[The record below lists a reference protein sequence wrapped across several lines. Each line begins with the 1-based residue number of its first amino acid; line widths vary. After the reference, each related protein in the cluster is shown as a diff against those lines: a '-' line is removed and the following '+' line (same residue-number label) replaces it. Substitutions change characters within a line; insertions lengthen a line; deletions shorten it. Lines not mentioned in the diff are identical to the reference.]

1 MAESN
6 RNSKAG
12 AIPDNDSSRASA
24 PERRSP
30 KADGADHRLRGTE
43 LESDFVDAEGD
54 SCVVHKH
61 RTDAESD
68 S

>member
-1 MAESN
+1 MAESD
-6 RNSKAG
+6 RSRTEEDATKQ
-12 AIPDNDSSRASA
+12 RASRMSDAA
-24 PERRSP
+24 PTKPDAGE
-30 KADGADHRLRGTE
+30 HRLRGGE
-43 LESDFVDAEGD
+43 LEKDFVDAEGD